1 MSEVKTDCHTTENEM
16 IKERICKLEDSSV
29 KLFNMKNT
37 EEKFNKMFR
46 AAEDRGI
53 HQKA

>member
-1 MSEVKTDCHTTENEM
+1 MEILQLKNTMSEVKLTDHTTENEM

-37 EEKFNKMFR
+37 EEKF
-46 AAEDRGI
+46 
-53 HQKA
+53 